1 MKRNF
6 IRFTDDE
13 RSLIQEF
20 GQAEDIR
27 QLAIIDEL
35 EAVGVTH
42 HAEPFGRTSNDVAFG
57 LSLYADNVVY
67 GGSWNGDNDDARQL
81 FENDAIYFIYSKDFS
96 GKIID

>member
-6 IRFTDDE
+6 TRFTDEE

-20 GQAEDIR
+20 GQAEAVR

-35 EAVGVTH
+35 EAVGVRH
-42 HAEPFGRTSNDVAFG
+42 HAEPHGRTSNDVAFG
-57 LSLYADNVVY
+57 MSLYADNVVH
-67 GGSWNGDNDDARQL
+67 GGSWNGDNDDDLQL
-81 FENDAIYFIYSKDFS
+81 FEGDAVYFIYNKDYS